1 MTTRRF
7 RKKNRKSRRGG
18 ILGIPF
24 MKYREDNIRN
34 CQKYWSKGKKPERC
48 ILKATGTGYGDNYI
62 DYPGLIKQQMGR
74 VPERYYR
81 DSNGQ
86 LVKIVLKPNQW

>member
-24 MKYREDNIRN
+24 MKYREDNIKN
-34 CQKYWSKGKKPERC
+34 CEKYWSEGNKNPKRC
-48 ILKATGTGYGDNYI
+48 IFKATGTGDGNYI
-62 DYPGLIKQQMGR
+62 DYPGLVKKKMGY
-74 VPERYYR
+74 VPEWYHRNYDGKLEKKAISY
-81 DSNGQ
+81 D
-86 LVKIVLKPNQW
+86 QW